1 MSAHATHIPELD
13 ELILRGSR
21 ERQAET
27 LERVTAFFLDGA
39 SRFNEDHVQLFDLVF
54 TRLLDHIESAAR
66 SALSCRLA
74 PLGNAPAAAVR
85 RLAHDDSIAVA
96 GPVLKQARRLSETDL
111 IDIVQNKSQAHLL
124 AISTRGHLAEPV
136 TDVLVRHGDQDVLRS
151 LAENRGACLS
161 RDGFCVLTERAKT
174 DAVLAEKIV
183 LRPDVPPRLLHELL
197 LTATGA
203 MQRRLIPRAAAE
215 RRSEVGQVS
224 AKVSS
229 ETVGPIEV
237 RDYSRAQR
245 RVEALHREGKLDE
258 ARLVTFAENGEYEPT
273 IAALASL
280 CAVPIE
286 VAHQLMGAEQPDPVL
301 ILCKSAGWA
310 WTTTA
315 AILKVRPCSARASS
329 EHFDTARA
337 DFDRLSATTARRVV
351 RFWQVRSD
359 DRPRTT
365 DDGQG

>member
-1 MSAHATHIPELD
+1 MSAHAMHIPELD
-13 ELILRGSR
+13 ELIMHGSR
-21 ERQAET
+21 ERQAAT

-39 SRFNEDHVQLFDLVF
+39 SRFNEDHVQLFDVVF
-54 TRLLDHIESAAR
+54 TRLIEHIENTAR
-66 SALSCRLA
+66 SALSRRLA

-96 GPVLKQARRLSETDL
+96 GPLLKQARRLSEADL
-111 IDIVQNKSQAHLL
+111 IDIVQNKSQEHLL
-124 AISTRGHLAEPV
+124 AISTRTHLAEPV
-136 TDVLVRHGDQDVLRS
+136 TDVLVRQGDQEVLRS
-151 LAENRGACLS
+151 LAQNCGARLS
-161 RDGFCVLTERAKT
+161 GDGFCVLVKRAKT
-174 DAVLAEKIV
+174 DPVLAEKIV

-197 LTATGA
+197 LTATDA
-203 MQRRLIPRAAAE
+203 VQARLMPRAPAD
-215 RRSEVGQVS
+215 RRAEVGQAS

-229 ETVGPIEV
+229 ETEGPIEA
-237 RDYSRAQR
+237 RDYAQR
-245 RVEALHREGKLDE
+245 KVEALHREGKLDE
-258 ARLVTFAENGEYEPT
+258 ARLVTFAENGDYEPM

-286 VAHQLMGAEQPDPVL
+286 VVDRLMGTEQPDPVL
-301 ILCKSAGWA
+301 ILCKSADWA
-310 WTTTA
+310 WATTA

-365 DDGQG
+365 DDRQG

>member
-1 MSAHATHIPELD
+1 MSAHVLHIPELD
-13 ELILRGSR
+13 ELIMRGSR

-54 TRLLDHIESAAR
+54 TRLIDHIENTAR

-85 RLAHDDSIAVA
+85 RLARDDSIAVA

-111 IDIVQNKSQAHLL
+111 VDVIQNKSQAHLL
-124 AISTRGHLAEPV
+124 AISGRAHLAEPV
-136 TDVLVRHGDQDVLRS
+136 TNVLVRHGDQEVLRS
-151 LAENRGACLS
+151 LAENRGARLS
-161 RDGFCVLTERAKT
+161 RDGFCVLMERAET
-174 DAVLAEKIV
+174 DPVLAEKIA

-197 LTATGA
+197 LTATHA
-203 MQRRLIPRAAAE
+203 VQRRLVPRTV
-215 RRSEVGQVS
+215 SEKRPEIRLVS

-229 ETVGPIEV
+229 ETEGPIKA
-237 RDYSRAQR
+237 RDYSHAQR
-245 RVEALHREGKLDE
+245 SVAALLREGKLDE
-258 ARLVTFAENGEYEPT
+258 ARLVTFAENGEFEPM

-286 VAHQLMGAEQPDPVL
+286 VVDRLMGAEKPDPVL

-315 AILKVRPCSARASS
+315 AILKTRPCNARASS
-329 EHFDTARA
+329 EDFDAVRA
-337 DFDRLSATTARRVV
+337 DFDRLSAATARRVV
-351 RFWQVRSD
+351 RFWQARSD

-365 DDGQG
+365 DNR

>member
-1 MSAHATHIPELD
+1 MSAHAMHIPELD
-13 ELILRGSR
+13 ELIMRGSR
-21 ERQAET
+21 RRQAET

-39 SRFNEDHVQLFDLVF
+39 SRFNENHVRLFDLVF
-54 TRLLDHIESAAR
+54 TRLIDHIENTAR
-66 SALSCRLA
+66 SDLSCRLA
-74 PLGNAPAAAVR
+74 PLGNAPPAAVR
-85 RLAHDDSIAVA
+85 RLAHDDSIVVA
-96 GPVLKQARRLSETDL
+96 GPVLKQARRLSEADL

-124 AISTRGHLAEPV
+124 AISTRAHLAEPV
-136 TDVLVRHGDQDVLRS
+136 TDVLVRRGDQEVLHS
-151 LAENRGACLS
+151 LAQNCGARLS
-161 RDGFCVLTERAKT
+161 GDGFCVLVERSKT

-197 LTATGA
+197 LTATHA
-203 MQRRLIPRAAAE
+203 MQRRLIPRAPADG
-215 RRSEVGQVS
+215 RCEVGQVS

-229 ETVGPIEV
+229 ETEGPIEA
-237 RDYSRAQR
+237 RNYAQR

-258 ARLVTFAENGEYEPT
+258 TRLVAFAENGDYEPM

-286 VAHQLMGAEQPDPVL
+286 VVDRLMGAEQRDPVL

-310 WTTTA
+310 WATTA
-315 AILKVRPCSARASS
+315 AILKARPCSARASS

>member
-1 MSAHATHIPELD
+1 MSAHALHIPELD
-13 ELILRGSR
+13 ELITRGSR

-54 TRLLDHIESAAR
+54 IRLIDHIENTAR

-96 GPVLKQARRLSETDL
+96 GPVLKQARRLCETDL

-124 AISTRGHLAEPV
+124 AISTRAHLAEPV
-136 TDVLVRHGDQDVLRS
+136 TDVLVRHADQEVLRS
-151 LAENRGACLS
+151 LAENRGARLS
-161 RDGFCVLTERAKT
+161 RDGFCVLVERAKT
-174 DAVLAEKIV
+174 DAVLAEKLV

-197 LTATGA
+197 LTVTDAV
-203 MQRRLIPRAAAE
+203 QRRLISRTVPDK
-215 RRSEVGQVS
+215 RSEIGQMS

-229 ETVGPIEV
+229 ETEGAIEA
-237 RDYSRAQR
+237 RDYSHAQR
-245 RVEALHREGKLDE
+245 RVAELHREGKLDE
-258 ARLVTFAENGEYEPT
+258 ARLVTFAENGEYEPM

-286 VAHQLMGAEQPDPVL
+286 VVDRLMGAQQPDPVL

-365 DDGQG
+365 DNG